1 MENIKLEKTGKKPTK
16 KAHVEMDEP
25 HKQEDFVGYIQLA
38 VFKNKFEL
46 AVTQGVTATDIVTT
60 LYSALEYLNFMVEGV
75 DKKEGFMVH

>member
-1 MENIKLEKTGKKPTK
+1 MSESTKKPTEVSQ
-16 KAHVEMDEP
+16 VETDEP
-25 HKQEDFVGYIQLA
+25 HKQKDFVGYIQLA
-38 VFKNKFEL
+38 VFKDKFEL